1 MADRDGNIVSNG
13 GKLNVPEARELATTK
28 GARHIGRIFV
38 NR

>member
-13 GKLNVPEARELATTK
+13 GNLNVPETRELATTK
-28 GARHIGRIFV
+28 GARHIGRTFV